1 MEKTFLHIILLF
13 SSSILMLKSKRQE
26 ECGDE
31 LSAWVYFL
39 SGVVFFYVSIFFLI
53 FI

>member
-1 MEKTFLHIILLF
+1 MEKTFLYIILLF
-13 SSSILMLKSKRQE
+13 STSILMLKSKQAE

-31 LSAWVYFL
+31 LRAWLYFL
-39 SGVVFFYVSIFFLI
+39 SGVVIFYVSIFFLI